1 MDFGAAFVF
10 DDATA
15 LDKKGSGKILSL
27 LFFFVILNSFQHLP
41 KFGESPPNFGEASP
55 NFGEGLPNFGEAPP
69 KFGESSPNFGESS
82 PNFGEVPPKFGESS
96 PNFLE
101 RQIRKATA
109 CFFNVGA
116 VSEGAEAD
124 KALAR
129 RSKA

>member
-69 KFGESSPNFGESS
+69 KFGESSPNF
-82 PNFGEVPPKFGESS
+82 
-96 PNFLE
+96 LE

>member
-1 MDFGAAFVF
+1 M
-10 DDATA
+10 
-15 LDKKGSGKILSL
+15 
-27 LFFFVILNSFQHLP
+27 FFFVILNSFQHLP
-41 KFGESPPNFGEASP
+41 KFGESSP
-55 NFGEGLPNFGEAPP
+55 NFGEGLPNFGEA
-69 KFGESSPNFGESS
+69 SPNFGESS
-82 PNFGEVPPKFGESS
+82 PNFGEAPPKFGESS